1 MIANI
6 FEGVKEV
13 RKIKKGLV
21 KIINLELAN
30 KKKMCYYGVR
40 AKRSEK
46 RVSLSFFIYKVGKK
60 DGKRWNSDLVLIF
73 IMEK

>member
-30 KKKMCYYGVR
+30 KKKCV
-40 AKRSEK
+40 
-46 RVSLSFFIYKVGKK
+46 
-60 DGKRWNSDLVLIF
+60 
-73 IMEK
+73 IME